1 MKYAFFGSP
10 EFAKIVLEEL
20 ITGGFPPALVVC
32 NPDKPM
38 GRKKIIT
45 PPPTKVLAKE
55 NEISVAQPEN
65 KESIIN
71 YLSRGFDF
79 FVVAAYSKI
88 LPKNVIE
95 LPRLGVIGVHPSLL
109 PKYRGATPIQSA
121 ILAGETET
129 GTSLFMI
136 DEKVDNGPIL
146 AQQSLQLTKPTPG
159 VGSPTDSVGAND
171 NYEKLMQ
178 KLAHLSGKLLV
189 EALPKFIDG
198 KSRPKEQDHDAATFT
213 KKFTTEDGFVD
224 LLKDDPTIIERKV
237 RALNPEPGVWTTKD
251 NRRMKILEAELK
263 DGKLV
268 LKKIQFEG
276 GLPRPPLPQ

>member
-1 MKYAFFGSP
+1 MKYAFFGTP

-20 ITGGFPPALVVC
+20 IADGFPPALVVC
-32 NPDKPM
+32 NPDKPT

-55 NEISVAQPEN
+55 NEISVAQPET
-65 KESIIN
+65 KESIAN
-71 YLSRGFDF
+71 YLSNGFDF

-88 LPKNVIE
+88 LPKEVID
-95 LPRLGVIGVHPSLL
+95 LPKLGVIGVHPSLL

-129 GTSLFMI
+129 GTTLFII
-136 DEKVDNGPIL
+136 DEKVDHGKIVASSKQQVVNG
-146 AQQSLQLTKPTPG
+146 
-159 VGSPTDSVGAND
+159 D
-171 NYEKLMQ
+171 NYETLMK

-189 EALPKFIDG
+189 ETLPKFIAG
-198 KSRPKEQDHDAATFT
+198 KIKPKEQDHNSATFT

-224 LLKDDPTIIERKV
+224 LKILRRACLPVGMAQDGEDSGSATEIERKV

-251 NRRMKILEAELK
+251 GKRMKILEAELG
-263 DGKLV
+263 DGKLL

-276 GLPRPPLPQ
+276 GRPHAF

>member
-1 MKYAFFGSP
+1 MKYAFFGTP
-10 EFAKIVLEEL
+10 EFARIVLEEL
-20 ITGGFPPALVVC
+20 IAGGFPPALVVC
-32 NPDKPM
+32 NPDQPL

-55 NEISVAQPEN
+55 NEISVAQPET

-71 YLSRGFDF
+71 YLSNGFDF

-88 LPKNVIE
+88 LPKNIID
-95 LPRLGVIGVHPSLL
+95 LPKLGIIGVHPSLL

-129 GTSLFMI
+129 GTTLFMI

-146 AQQSLQLTKPTPG
+146 ATYNLQLTT
-159 VGSPTDSVGAND
+159 ND
-171 NYEKLMQ
+171 NYEALME

-189 EALPKFIDG
+189 ETLPKFIAG
-198 KSRPKEQDHDAATFT
+198 KIKPQEQDHDSATFT
-213 KKFTTEDGFVD
+213 KKFTSEDAFVD
-224 LLKDDPTIIERKV
+224 LDKDDPVMIERKV

-251 NRRMKILEAELK
+251 GKRMKILKAELR

-268 LKKIQFEG
+268 LKTIQFEG
-276 GLPRPPLPQ
+276 GKPRPPL